1 MDSQQMMELLL
12 KEMRAWREKM
22 ATETEAIRAEM
33 AAVRDKRIKAN
44 MNAWKEKDDGL
55 PRDGGAS
62 RRGKADL
69 SGQEA

>member
-12 KEMRAWREKM
+12 KELRAYGRRNGSHPSRDGR
-22 ATETEAIRAEM
+22 RAKHE
-33 AAVRDKRIKAN
+33 DEAN
-44 MNAWKEKDDGL
+44 MNACGL